1 MNTPITVIVGGVAV
15 AKGRPRV
22 TRRGVA
28 YTPMKTRKYEAHAS
42 LAAQMA
48 MDGRPPITGP
58 ARVEVIIDLPTPTPW
73 SLKRRDAALAGQTR
87 PTSQRYTDNYVKATL
102 DAINGIDIDSLV
114 VELAAEKKYARV
126 PKLTNT
132 VTPLPSATA
141 KGRAA

>member
-28 YTPMKTRKYEAHAS
+28 YTPMKTRKYEPHAS

-58 ARVEVIIDLPTPTPW
+58 ARVEVIIDLPTPSPW
-73 SLKRRDAALAGQTR
+73 SLKRRDAALAGH
-87 PTSQRYTDNYVKATL
+87 
-102 DAINGIDIDSLV
+102 GIDIDSLV